1 MALQAL
7 VISLSADAGQARLQ
21 LFALGG
27 IMMARLLPSLL
38 MGPVA
43 GVLADR
49 YDRKR
54 LLVVTNL
61 MRGGLFAVIAFTGD
75 LVALFALTFAVETFS
90 LLFLSAKDALLP
102 NLVDRRYLPQANQLN
117 LLVTYGT
124 LPFGAFVGTVMVLFA
139 GALETLGLVTIE
151 PTVAALLVNALT
163 FLVAAAL
170 LGRLR
175 LTTQA
180 RRPQDSREGGAGVV
194 AELKDGLR
202 FIRDLPVIRALITG
216 VVGVF
221 FGAGAVIT
229 LGPAFVSQT
238 LGRPETDWFT
248 LMTAVGA
255 GLVAGLAASPFLTR
269 RVRNERAFAVGLA
282 STAAI
287 AVVIGVLQ
295 SYLPVLVGGGALGF
309 AAGFS
314 FVIGYTLLQH
324 HTRNEIRGKTFA
336 AFYTSTRVAMF
347 ASLGL
352 APFVAGAIGQGTLI
366 VGGGIVT
373 MSGVRITIILAG
385 LVAFVAAFVSGRGLW
400 RVGGE
405 EARPVRLL
413 QGAPLAT
420 TGRFIVFEGGE
431 GTGKSTQVG
440 ALATTLRAEG
450 YDVVVTREP
459 GGPPV
464 AERIREVLLD
474 PDAGD
479 MDARTE
485 ALLYAAARA
494 EHVAEV
500 IRPALEEGKV
510 VISDRFLDSSL
521 VYQGMARGLGEDNV
535 GEINRWAVEGL
546 LPDAVVLLTL
556 DVDEGLRRA
565 RGRTA
570 ADARA
575 GDGDGEERDDAGP
588 GAGQEQEAG
597 EAPAGD
603 RLERESL
610 AFHREVARGFLRL
623 AKLHRHRFVVLDA
636 SGVPEEVARQVR
648 VGLHPW
654 LPLEAG
660 EAETV
665 AGAAAGSGRGA
676 AEARGEAAGS
686 AQDATGTDRAA
697 ASASASE
704 EERAAGSDRAA
715 TSPRPSDEEL
725 SEGRRR

>member
-1 MALQAL
+1 MLRDRNYRLWFFAALSSGLGDWIGLVALQAL
-7 VISLSADAGQARLQ
+7 VASLSADAAQARLQ

-54 LLVVTNL
+54 LLVATNL
-61 MRGGLFAVIAFTGD
+61 LRGGLFAVIAFSGD
-75 LVALFALTFAVETFS
+75 LIALFALTFAVETFS

-139 GALETLGLVTIE
+139 GALEGLGLATVE
-151 PTVAALLVNALT
+151 PTVAALLVNAMT
-163 FLVAAAL
+163 FLIAAGL
-170 LGRLR
+170 LSRLR
-175 LTTQA
+175 LTTA
-180 RRPQDSREGGAGVV
+180 VRRPQASRDESVGVI
-194 AELKDGLR
+194 AEFREGLR

-248 LMTAVGA
+248 LMTAVGS
-255 GLVAGLAASPFLTR
+255 GLVAGLAASPFVTR
-269 RVRNERAFAVGLA
+269 RVRSERAFALGLA
-282 STAAI
+282 STAAL
-287 AVVIGVLQ
+287 AVLIGVLQ
-295 SYLPVLVGGGALGF
+295 SYLSVLAGGAALGF

-314 FVIGYTLLQH
+314 FVIGYTLLQQ
-324 HTRNEIRGKTFA
+324 HTRDDIRGKTFA

-385 LVAFVAAFVSGRGLW
+385 LVAFLAAFVSGRALW
-400 RVGGE
+400 RVGGDE
-405 EARPVRLL
+405 DRPVRLL
-413 QGAPLAT
+413 RGAPLST
-420 TGRFIVFEGGE
+420 TGRFIAFEGGE

-440 ALATTLRAEG
+440 ALAATLREEG

-474 PDAGD
+474 PDGGP
-479 MDARTE
+479 MDPRTE

-500 IRPALEEGKV
+500 IRPALEQGKV

-521 VYQGMARGLGEDNV
+521 VYQGMARGLGEDDV
-535 GEINRWAVEGL
+535 GEINRWAIEDL

-565 RGRTA
+565 RGRTD
-570 ADARA
+570 DAHA
-575 GDGDGEERDDAGP
+575 GEQAPARVERD
-588 GAGQEQEAG
+588 
-597 EAPAGD
+597 APAPG
-603 RLERESL
+603 
-610 AFHREVARGFLRL
+610 G
-623 AKLHRHRFVVLDA
+623 
-636 SGVPEEVARQVR
+636 
-648 VGLHPW
+648 
-654 LPLEAG
+654 
-660 EAETV
+660 
-665 AGAAAGSGRGA
+665 
-676 AEARGEAAGS
+676 
-686 AQDATGTDRAA
+686 
-697 ASASASE
+697 
-704 EERAAGSDRAA
+704 
-715 TSPRPSDEEL
+715 
-725 SEGRRR
+725 

>member
-61 MRGGLFAVIAFTGD
+61 MRGALFAVIAFTGD

-124 LPFGAFVGTVMVLFA
+124 LPFGAFLGTLMVLFA
-139 GALETLGLVTIE
+139 GALETLGVVTIE

-170 LGRLR
+170 LSRLR
-175 LTTQA
+175 LTTQS
-180 RRPQDSREGGAGVV
+180 RRAQASREGGAGVL
-194 AELKDGLR
+194 AELKEGLR

-287 AVVIGVLQ
+287 AVLIGVLQ
-295 SYLPVLVGGGALGF
+295 SYLPVLVGGTALGF

-314 FVIGYTLLQH
+314 FVIGYTLLQQ
-324 HTRNEIRGKTFA
+324 HTRNDIRGKTFA

-385 LVAFVAAFVSGRGLW
+385 LVAFVAAFVSGRALW

-405 EARPVRLL
+405 EDRPVRLL
-413 QGAPLAT
+413 RGAPLAT
-420 TGRFIVFEGGE
+420 TGRFIAFEGGE

-440 ALATTLRAEG
+440 ALAAALRAEG

-494 EHVAEV
+494 EHVSEV

-535 GEINRWAVEGL
+535 GEINRWAIEGL
-546 LPDAVVLLTL
+546 VPDAVVLLTL

-575 GDGDGEERDDAGP
+575 RQ
-588 GAGQEQEAG
+588 GAGHGDEGAG
-597 EAPAGD
+597 EAGGPETGQEHEQGAGEAAAGD
-603 RLERESL
+603 RLEREGI

-636 SGVPEEVARQVR
+636 SGAPDEVARQVR

-654 LPLEAG
+654 LPLEAR
-660 EAETV
+660 EAD
-665 AGAAAGSGRGA
+665 AAGP
-676 AEARGEAAGS
+676 
-686 AQDATGTDRAA
+686 D
-697 ASASASE
+697 
-704 EERAAGSDRAA
+704 AAGSDAA
-715 TSPRPSDEEL
+715 GPDAAGPGAAGPDAAGPDAAAGPASAPDDEL
-725 SEGRRR
+725 SEGTRR